1 MKIGMIV
8 ESLRRPLEEGIRRAR
23 ELGAEGIQIYAVSRY
38 LDMLNDS
45 PGKLKS
51 LKTLANDNG
60 LAVSAVCSD
69 LGGHG
74 FSDPAGNPERLEKTR
89 RIMEAARVFETG
101 VLTSHIGVVPTDTAS
116 AHYANIVETL
126 RQCPYSKDAAIIG
139 EVTADQPGKVVM
151 TTEIGTQALLPQPGG
166 ELLPRIC

>member
-74 FSDPAGNPERLEKTR
+74 FP
-89 RIMEAARVFETG
+89 I
-101 VLTSHIGVVPTDTAS
+101 
-116 AHYANIVETL
+116 
-126 RQCPYSKDAAIIG
+126 RQAIRN
-139 EVTADQPGKVVM
+139 VWKR
-151 TTEIGTQALLPQPGG
+151 PGG
-166 ELLPRIC
+166 SWKPPVCLKPVS

>member
-8 ESLRRPLEEGIRRAR
+8 ASLRRPLEEGIRRAR

-126 RQCPYSKDAAIIG
+126 RQAGRDAQNNGMIFAIETGPESPEALKQLLLDVDSKG
-139 EVTADQPGKVVM
+139 V
-151 TTEIGTQALLPQPGG
+151 
-166 ELLPRIC
+166 

>member
-1 MKIGMIV
+1 MKIGIIV

-89 RIMEAARVFETG
+89 RKPSVCLHR
-101 VLTSHIGVVPTDTAS
+101 TSSIPMQRTACICATVIRHGYTALS
-116 AHYANIVETL
+116 RKADSQNWSKKPAN
-126 RQCPYSKDAAIIG
+126 CS
-139 EVTADQPGKVVM
+139 GKSNSEKVRWSG
-151 TTEIGTQALLPQPGG
+151 IPILQL
-166 ELLPRIC
+166 